1 MTDSIKNEVLLYLN
15 RHLYGNLATV
25 YSNDPMQ
32 PHVTTVAYVNDGFDL
47 YFTTSVKSQ
56 KFINIEGNSKVAM
69 TIDEDETDWMKLTG
83 LQIEGIAKVV
93 KAEQVPAVLEI
104 YAEKFPIIKEF
115 PPNLDYRFIKIKPNR
130 IWMLNYQK
138 GFGHRDYLE
147 L

>member
-15 RHLYGNLATV
+15 RHLYGNLATI

-56 KFINIEGNSKVAM
+56 KYANLEGNSKVAM

-83 LQIEGIAKVV
+83 L
-93 KAEQVPAVLEI
+93 
-104 YAEKFPIIKEF
+104 
-115 PPNLDYRFIKIKPNR
+115 
-130 IWMLNYQK
+130 
-138 GFGHRDYLE
+138 
-147 L
+147 